1 MKYVLWMSGW
11 FRANF
16 FDLKE
21 RLTIFSV
28 TIMFFFCL
36 GFYSNHVL
44 SP

>member
-16 FDLKE
+16 FYLKE

-28 TIMFFFCL
+28 TIMFFFL
-36 GFYSNHVL
+36 PGVL
-44 SP
+44 F